1 MEEYMPY
8 MHAALRQ
15 ICKVYITETPGL
27 KKECWSK
34 SPQHSFFSFSHVDHF
49 VKTLPDTEN
58 LFTDNLKHF
67 LKQFLK

>member
-1 MEEYMPY
+1 MLG
-8 MHAALRQ
+8 AKALN
-15 ICKVYITETPGL
+15 IL
-27 KKECWSK
+27 
-34 SPQHSFFSFSHVDHF
+34 FFSFSHVDHF